1 MNFDLSEQEALLRD
15 AVADFLRDRHDDATR
30 RAVAHTPEGWRE
42 RFWADY
48 AQSLD
53 LLRLGVPEAQGGLG
67 GTRAEMVVV
76 LEQIG
81 RALPVE
87 PFIDAVIV
95 CGGLLQRANAE
106 QAAPSL
112 ETLLS
117 GQALFAFAH
126 DEPQAPHGETLHTSN
141 GGCQLRTR
149 ATWDGNLYRLNG
161 RKSVVVAAPWADRLL
176 ISATVDNGMGL
187 FLADAGAAG
196 ITLHDYPTLDGRRA
210 ADIDLHDVHLQA
222 AALIAAPGAAEPS
235 VAFALDEA
243 AAAVC
248 AEAIG
253 VLRKMLDLTLDYS
266 RQRKQFG
273 QAISDFQVIQHRL
286 ADMFIDVEQ
295 AASMALMAA
304 SYLDDAAPA
313 RALHVSAAKAHI
325 GAACRR
331 VAQSCVQIHGAIG
344 VTDELA
350 LGRYFKRAAA
360 IQASFGTTNYHL
372 ARYRSLKTRK

>member
-1 MNFDLSEQEALLRD
+1 MNFDLSEQENLLRD
-15 AVADFLRDRHDDATR
+15 AVAGFLHERHDDTTR
-30 RAVAHTPEGWRE
+30 RAVANTPEGWRPQ
-42 RFWADY
+42 FWAQY
-48 AQSLD
+48 ADTLD
-53 LLRLGVPEAQGGLG
+53 LFRLGVPESAGGLG

-87 PFIDAVIV
+87 PFIDSVIV
-95 CGGLLQRANAE
+95 CGGLLSRA
-106 QAAPSL
+106 QAPAALESL
-112 ETLLS
+112 MS
-117 GQALFAFAH
+117 GTALFAFAH
-126 DEPQAPHGETLHTSN
+126 AEQESPHGSTGLHTKAV
-141 GGCQLRTR
+141 RK
-149 ATWDGNLYRLNG
+149 DEVYRLNG
-161 RKSVVVAAPWADRLL
+161 RKSVVIAAPWADRLL
-176 ISATVDNGMGL
+176 ITATLDGGIGL
-187 FLADAGAAG
+187 FLVEANAPGV
-196 ITLHDYPTLDGRRA
+196 IRHDYPTLDGRRA
-210 ADIDLHDVHLQA
+210 ADIELHDVRVDE
-222 AALIAAPGAAEPS
+222 AALLAGPGTAEAS

-266 RQRKQFG
+266 GQRKQFG
-273 QAISDFQVIQHRL
+273 QAISEFQVIQHRL

-304 SYLDDAAPA
+304 AHLDEAAPV
-313 RALHVSAAKAHI
+313 RALHVSAAKGYV

-331 VAQSCVQIHGAIG
+331 IAQACVQIHGAIG

-360 IQASFGTTNYHL
+360 IQASFGSTNHHL
-372 ARYRSLKTRK
+372 ARYRRLKAAQAAA